1 MLRNLLRTLYFVS
14 SAVVYPCYKN
24 LELKSWP
31 IFISQYHIG
40 RRYIDRYRN
49 SVDDRGG
56 GDGVAKRKDLA
67 VLALNSS
74 VFCVILHFLTC
85 H

>member
-56 GDGVAKRKDLA
+56 RWGGEEERFSRFGVK
-67 VLALNSS
+67 
-74 VFCVILHFLTC
+74 F
-85 H
+85 